1 MHIELLDALGANLD
15 HLTSLVA
22 DGAAALDMP
31 QELDMPMSELKEKAF
46 ELDSLG
52 SDVLIF
58 LAASTFVVPL
68 SRLAG
73 ISPVLG
79 FLAIGCAIGPYGLQL
94 FSDSQADV
102 ELGDFGILFLLQ
114 LLKILLSSALD
125 KVMFS
130 HVCQSLHSA
139 GACAHASVCAG
150 ACEVCVLDSQRTDRQ
165 LNSQALIRQPSHF
178 LRR

>member
-1 MHIELLDALGANLD
+1 MHIELLDALGNWDHLNLDALGPSVD

-102 ELGDFGILFLLQ
+102 ELGVFGILFLLF
-114 LLKILLSSALD
+114 
-125 KVMFS
+125 V
-130 HVCQSLHSA
+130 
-139 GACAHASVCAG
+139 
-150 ACEVCVLDSQRTDRQ
+150 
-165 LNSQALIRQPSHF
+165 
-178 LRR
+178 

>member
-1 MHIELLDALGANLD
+1 MHIELLDALGNWDHLATIADGALGTSVD

-79 FLAIGCAIGPYGLQL
+79 FLFA
-94 FSDSQADV
+94 
-102 ELGDFGILFLLQ
+102 GILLGRYRPARHFSSCRPNAFL
-114 LLKILLSSALD
+114 A
-125 KVMFS
+125 
-130 HVCQSLHSA
+130 
-139 GACAHASVCAG
+139 
-150 ACEVCVLDSQRTDRQ
+150 
-165 LNSQALIRQPSHF
+165 
-178 LRR
+178 